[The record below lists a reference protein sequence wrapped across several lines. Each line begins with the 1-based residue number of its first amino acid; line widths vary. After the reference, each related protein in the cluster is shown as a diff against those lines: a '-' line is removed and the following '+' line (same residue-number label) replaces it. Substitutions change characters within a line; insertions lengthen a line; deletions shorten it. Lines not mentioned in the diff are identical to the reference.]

1 MRESRVIA
9 LAGVF
14 QACANVHSIANEGR
28 FDSVAVESS
37 LASLFRIDSDS
48 AADAF
53 GGLAGVRFGMEQL
66 IANLDSKDRHIAT
79 WRLVIGVLRLER
91 KLAARP
97 QMRRKIGEGIE
108 SIQRQVDHLGVAHS
122 TVQTRLAELYSD
134 NLSRLR
140 PRIVGEFEDSA
151 LMAVFAA
158 RGLGVFPVSRLG
170 SSDVGLMRGLR
181 LLGRCD
187 DAKEEIHAI
196 RSRRGQH
203 HPLVLQ
209 VIASAR
215 S

>member
-28 FDSVAVESS
+28 FDSAAVESS
-37 LASLFRIDSDS
+37 LAILFRIDSDS

-53 GGLAGVRFGMEQL
+53 GGLPGVRFGMEQL
-66 IANLDSKDRHIAT
+66 IANLDSKDRHIAV

-122 TVQTRLAELYSD
+122 TVQTRLAELYSE

-140 PRIVGEFEDSA
+140 PRIVVHGNPVQLSDPKRVEQIRSLLLAAIRAAVLWRQVGGSQWRLLLRRGEYTM
-151 LMAVFAA
+151 LA
-158 RGLGVFPVSRLG
+158 RGLLTRCTL
-170 SSDVGLMRGLR
+170 DRG
-181 LLGRCD
+181 
-187 DAKEEIHAI
+187 
-196 RSRRGQH
+196 
-203 HPLVLQ
+203 
-209 VIASAR
+209 
-215 S
+215 

>member
-140 PRIVGEFEDSA
+140 PRIVVHGNPVQLSDPKRVEQIRSLLLAAIRAAVLWRQVGGSQWRLLLRRGEYTM
-151 LMAVFAA
+151 LA
-158 RGLGVFPVSRLG
+158 RGLLTRCTL
-170 SSDVGLMRGLR
+170 DRG
-181 LLGRCD
+181 
-187 DAKEEIHAI
+187 
-196 RSRRGQH
+196 
-203 HPLVLQ
+203 
-209 VIASAR
+209 
-215 S
+215 